1 MKLYILFI
9 VFSIAAAGCI
19 DNREAIK
26 EIVSDKI
33 ECINNGQ
40 DKWNKITQQLL
51 NNDYINSRLGLY
63 INPKDL
69 NSNLYEELQ
78 EQGVIRLSV
87 TKNIDCQKVEYSLD
101 WMEQNSCSLYL
112 TWTSC
117 DLIQTKKGYYKDSFD
132 TNFIEVWGLGNNW
145 LVWLDSDLL

>member
-1 MKLYILFI
+1 MKNLLVILI
-9 VFSIAAAGCI
+9 VLITAGCG
-19 DNREAIK
+19 DNRATVK

-33 ECINNGQ
+33 ESF
-40 DKWNKITQQLL
+40 DKELDNWNKITQQLL
-51 NNDYINSRLGLY
+51 GNDYVNSHLGLY

-78 EQGVIRLSV
+78 EQGVIRFSV
-87 TKNIDCQKVEYSLD
+87 TKNIDCQRVEYSLD

-132 TNFIEVWGLGNNW
+132 TNFTEVWGLGNNW